1 MKGTPRIRF
10 WAEAGTA
17 GLSGFL
23 CVLTL
28 VWRDWLEAIVRVSP
42 DGHNGSV
49 EWMLVAGLLA
59 VALAAGTAAHSE
71 WRRRRIEQPAFAS
84 S

>member
-1 MKGTPRIRF
+1 MTPRIRF

-17 GLSGFL
+17 ALSGFL

-42 DGHNGSV
+42 DNHDGSV
-49 EWMLVAGLLA
+49 EWLIVAALLA
-59 VALAAGTAAHSE
+59 VAAAAGVAARSE
-71 WRRRRIEQPAFAS
+71 WRRHALRA
-84 S
+84 

>member
-1 MKGTPRIRF
+1 VKDIPRIRF

-49 EWMLVAGLLA
+49 EWLLVAGLLT
-59 VALAAGTAAHSE
+59 VATTAGAAARSE
-71 WRRRRIEQPAFAS
+71 WRRHALRA
-84 S
+84 